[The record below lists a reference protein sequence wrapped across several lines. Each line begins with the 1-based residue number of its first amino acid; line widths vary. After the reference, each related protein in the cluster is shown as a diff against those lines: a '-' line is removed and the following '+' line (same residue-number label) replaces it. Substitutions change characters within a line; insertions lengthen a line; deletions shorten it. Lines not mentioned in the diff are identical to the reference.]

1 MRIFKM
7 HIIIFFIVLVSVIDI
22 YWLIYNQTII
32 SHVELNPVGQF
43 LIVAGGGN
51 IELFVLCKIIG
62 TAACAVVLYNI
73 FKINK
78 RKGFIIAGMVALFQ
92 LCLLFFLY
100 FGHLYIDI

>member
-7 HIIIFFIVLVSVIDI
+7 HIIIFFIGLVSAIDI

-43 LIVAGGGN
+43 LIAADGGS
-51 IELFVLCKIIG
+51 IELFVLCKIVG
-62 TAACAVVLYNI
+62 TVACITVLYNI

-78 RKGFIIAGMVALFQ
+78 RKGFLIAGIVALFQ

-100 FGHLYIDI
+100 FGHLYINI

>member
-1 MRIFKM
+1 M
-7 HIIIFFIVLVSVIDI
+7 HIIIFFIVLVSVIDT

-43 LIVAGGGN
+43 LILAGGGN

-78 RKGFIIAGMVALFQ
+78 RKGFIIAGAIALFQ
-92 LCLLFFLY
+92 LGLLLFLY
-100 FGHLYIDI
+100 FGHCCIYI

>member
-1 MRIFKM
+1 M

-43 LIVAGGGN
+43 LILIDGGKVD
-51 IELFVLCKIIG
+51 LFIICKIIG
-62 TAACAVVLYNI
+62 TSICIGVLYNI

-92 LCLLFFLY
+92 LFLLFFLY